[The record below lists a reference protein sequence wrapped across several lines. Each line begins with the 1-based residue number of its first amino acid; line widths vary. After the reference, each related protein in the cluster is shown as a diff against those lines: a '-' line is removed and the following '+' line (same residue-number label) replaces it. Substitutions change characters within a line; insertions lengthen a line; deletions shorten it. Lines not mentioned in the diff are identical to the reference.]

1 MLVHESVHDE
11 FVRRFAD
18 AASHMKLSAAY
29 DYSADMGSLI
39 SASQLETVTSHVE
52 DAVSKGATVLAGG
65 HARPDIGPY
74 FFEPTVL
81 ADVTPD
87 MTLCAEETFGPVVSV
102 YPFRDEDE
110 AVRRANATSYGLNS
124 SVWTRDARRGR
135 KIGARLESG
144 TVNVNEAYGAAWAS
158 VDSPMGGFK
167 DSGLG
172 RRHGREGILKYTESQ
187 TVATQR
193 FLGFDAPFGMG
204 NEAYAK
210 FLTASLKLMRRNPFI
225 K

>member
-1 MLVHESVHDE
+1 MRV
-11 FVRRFAD
+11 
-18 AASHMKLSAAY
+18 SAAF

-39 SASQLETVTSHVE
+39 SEAQLKTVTTHVE
-52 DAVSKGATVLAGG
+52 DAVAKGATVLAGG
-65 HARPDIGPY
+65 RARPDIGPY
-74 FFEPTVL
+74 FYEPTILDNVS
-81 ADVTPD
+81 PE

-102 YPFRDEDE
+102 YSFRDEDD
-110 AVRRANATSYGLNS
+110 AIARANASTYGLNAS
-124 SVWTRDARRGR
+124 IWTRDARRGR
-135 KIGARLESG
+135 RIAARIESG

-158 VDSPMGGFK
+158 VDAPMGGFK

-172 RRHGREGILKYTESQ
+172 RRHGREGILKYTEPQ

-210 FLTASLKLMRRNPFI
+210 FLTASLKLMRRNPFV